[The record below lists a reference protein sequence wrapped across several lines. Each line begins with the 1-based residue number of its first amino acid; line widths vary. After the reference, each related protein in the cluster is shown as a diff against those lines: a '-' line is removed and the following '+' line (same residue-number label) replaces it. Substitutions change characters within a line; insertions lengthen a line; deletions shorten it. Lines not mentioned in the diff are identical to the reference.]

1 VRHDEPVD
9 QNLEETRRVVEARG
23 PAALVI
29 DDLRIEDLS
38 EIAWSGTPAHLRSVA
53 GYLAEVDQ
61 NRIEYLAVRSVDGT
75 PVAKGAVNY
84 AEARG
89 VGVLMQMAT
98 HPELQGLG
106 LGTTLIRAGEQRIGR
121 RGLMIARIGVEDDN
135 PRARALYERLGYIPI
150 ERRAVSWEAERPD
163 GSLFL
168 YETVITEMDKDLG

>member
-1 VRHDEPVD
+1 MRHDEPVD

-38 EIAWSGTPAHLRSVA
+38 EIVWSGTPAHLRSVA

-61 NRIEYLAVRSVDGT
+61 DRIEYLAVRSVDGT

-98 HPELQGLG
+98 HVPVGGLDSALHVFTG
-106 LGTTLIRAGEQRIGR
+106 GPYRLRAT
-121 RGLMIARIGVEDDN
+121 A
-135 PRARALYERLGYIPI
+135 
-150 ERRAVSWEAERPD
+150 S
-163 GSLFL
+163 
-168 YETVITEMDKDLG
+168 